1 MESDA
6 AGAPT
11 ELVADDVL
19 ASDVATYTAAR
30 TSVLDFSS
38 PATPELVAHN
48 GSRPTVPIGE
58 LVEAGALSVLESP
71 PTLVATADG
80 VPMLSAKDIRLGRE
94 PSGNGDAATPGAV
107 TAQPGDV
114 VLVTGGGHA
123 VVSVCEEAALLAP
136 GISVLRVKPNVI
148 DAWFLAG
155 VVRAACDAAGGR
167 QIDLFAITFP
177 RVTIGEQRVAGAA
190 VAQLLHAEASW
201 RASRLAVERMV
212 VAGLAGLSTGTLR
225 VGSEPG
231 GSHG

>member
-1 MESDA
+1 MERDA

-38 PATPELVAHN
+38 PATPELVAGN
-48 GSRPTVPIGE
+48 GPRPTVSIGE
-58 LVEAGALSVLESP
+58 LVEAEALRVLESP

-80 VPMLSAKDIRLGRE
+80 VPMLSVKDIRLGRE
-94 PSGNGDAATPGAV
+94 PSVNGDGAIPGAV

-114 VLVTGGGHA
+114 VLVTGGWHA
-123 VVSVCEEAALLAP
+123 VVSVCEEAALLGP

-155 VVRAACDAAGGR
+155 VVRAAHDAAG
-167 QIDLFAITFP
+167 QIDLFAVAFP
-177 RVTIGEQRVAGAA
+177 RVAIGEQRAAGAA

-201 RASRLAVERMV
+201 RTSRLAVERMV
-212 VAGLAGLSTGTLR
+212 VAGLAGLSSGTLR
-225 VGSEPG
+225 VTSEHG
-231 GSHG
+231 GPHG